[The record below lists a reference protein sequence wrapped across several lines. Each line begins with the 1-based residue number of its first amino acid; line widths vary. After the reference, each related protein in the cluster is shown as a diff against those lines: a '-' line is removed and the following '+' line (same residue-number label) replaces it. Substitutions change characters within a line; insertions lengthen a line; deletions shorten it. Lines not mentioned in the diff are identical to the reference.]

1 MRIVLTIIGL
11 LLMPVSSSAGEADV
25 VGVRADH
32 DGGRSYTFY
41 VTLRH
46 GDTGW
51 DHYADKWD
59 VVAPDGKVLGTRVLY
74 HPHMEEQPFTRSLSG
89 IRIPEGVTG
98 VTVRAHDKVHAYGG
112 KVFEVPIPSR

>member
-1 MRIVLTIIGL
+1 MRFILTIIGL
-11 LLMPVSSSAGEADV
+11 LLVPISSWAGEVDV

-32 DGGRSYTFY
+32 DGGRTYTFY

-59 VVAPDGKVLGTRVLY
+59 GVAPDGKVLGTRVLY
-74 HPHMEEQPFTRSLSG
+74 HPHVEEQPFTRSLSG
-89 IRIPEGVTG
+89 IRIPEGVDR
-98 VTVRAHDKVHAYGG
+98 VTVRGHDKVHGYGG
-112 KVFEVPIPSR
+112 KVFEVKLPAR